1 MYKIMMYL
9 VLAHKMCWFWIS
21 PSCMIARV
29 CVRVCVCLYV
39 CVCVCVCVCMCACAC
54 VFVCVCVCACACA
67 CACVAELI
75 VSQSVFLWVSE
86 TWRQYRLTPLTAQLV
101 CSSCEC
107 GKVLA
112 TLQST
117 PASLTKTRS
126 MAFLKSHQTP
136 RDDRIS
142 HWALWL
148 FGRIDLNCPFH
159 VLRENSAMVLHE
171 ITQWRIHFNQ
181 FWSIIKQHHK
191 IKSTATQTKEVVKK
205 QLTPYYLINLCVQQ
219 PERFLV
225 SSLIIWQICIQAIS
239 FVLELGHNPPLMTY
253 SPGHY
258 RVMPSSGKQ
267 SVTSYGAVI
276 MSGSQ
281 WLVSGLWQTGERMGK
296 RVMLSRG
303 AGRPVEHCLCGGEW
317 RRDITP
323 SCTFHMG
330 ASLLSKLLRLV
341 TDTDWTGYKLL
352 IFH

>member
-9 VLAHKMCWFWIS
+9 VLAHKMCWFWIA

-29 CVRVCVCLYV
+29 CVRVCVC
-39 CVCVCVCVCMCACAC
+39 
-54 VFVCVCVCACACA
+54 VCVCA
-67 CACVAELI
+67 AELI

-86 TWRQYRLTPLTAQLV
+86 SWRQYRLTPLTAQLV

-126 MAFLKSHQTP
+126 MAFLKSHRTP

-181 FWSIIKQHHK
+181 FWSITKQHHK

-239 FVLELGHNPPLMTY
+239 FVLELGHNPPLMAH

-276 MSGSQ
+276 MSGS
-281 WLVSGLWQTGERMGK
+281 
-296 RVMLSRG
+296 
-303 AGRPVEHCLCGGEW
+303 
-317 RRDITP
+317 
-323 SCTFHMG
+323 
-330 ASLLSKLLRLV
+330 
-341 TDTDWTGYKLL
+341 
-352 IFH
+352 